1 MGSST
6 YIALLRGVN
15 VGGRNRVPMAALRSL
30 ATGLGWTDVRS
41 YVQSGNLVF
50 GAAGEPRKLAAELET
65 AIEHHTGLTVPVIIR
80 HARDWSGYLATN
92 PFPEASEREPNLVML
107 ALSKDPPREGAM
119 EQIRARAAQGERV
132 HQAGNALWIHYRR
145 DVGRSKL
152 SPGLLDRLVG
162 SPVTTRNWRTVREI
176 AAMAGVGVG

>member
-1 MGSST
+1 MGSSIH
-6 YIALLRGVN
+6 IALLRGVN
-15 VGGRNRVPMAALRSL
+15 VGGRNRVPMATLRSL
-30 ATGLGWTDVRS
+30 ATDLGWTDVRS

-50 GAAGEPRKLAAELET
+50 GAAGEPRELEAELEM
-65 AIEHHTGLTVPVIIR
+65 AIEHHSGLSVPVIVR
-80 HARDWSGYLATN
+80 HAGEWSGYLATN

-119 EQIRARAAQGERV
+119 EQLRARATQGERV
-132 HQAGNALWIHYRR
+132 HQSGDALWIHYPR
-145 DVGRSKL
+145 GAGSSKL

-162 SPVTTRNWRTVREI
+162 SPVTTRNWRTVMEI

>member
-6 YIALLRGVN
+6 YVALLRGVN

-30 ATGLGWTDVRS
+30 ATDLGWTDVRS

-50 GAAGEPRKLAAELET
+50 GSAGEPWKLAVKLEM
-65 AIEHHTGLTVPVIIR
+65 AIEHHSGLSVPVIIR
-80 HARDWSGYLATN
+80 HARDWASYLATN

-107 ALSKDPPREGAM
+107 ALSKEPPREGAM
-119 EQIRARAAQGERV
+119 EQLRARATQGERV
-132 HQAGNALWIHYRR
+132 HQAGDAFWLQYRR

-162 SPVTTRNWRTVREI
+162 SPVTTRNWRTVMEI
-176 AAMAGVGVG
+176 AAMAGVGAG